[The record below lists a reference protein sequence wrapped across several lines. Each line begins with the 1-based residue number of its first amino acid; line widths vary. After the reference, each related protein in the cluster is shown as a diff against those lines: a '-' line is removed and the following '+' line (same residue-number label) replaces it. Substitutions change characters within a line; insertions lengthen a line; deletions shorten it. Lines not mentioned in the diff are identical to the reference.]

1 MQSVIYVRSCLL
13 VVSAL
18 YCLCPC
24 GSTYEDIGLG
34 LTMGAGTPFHGNL
47 HESDDFHQFPFT
59 SPTMTGMGGVMGT

>member
-1 MQSVIYVRSCLL
+1 MQSVIYVRSFLL
-13 VVSAL
+13 VV
-18 YCLCPC
+18 YCVLC